1 MLLEGQ
7 VGASASVVDRVSP
20 RQFWFALAF
29 KTAAN
34 ARGDHKMK
42 GIFLLIVSLLV
53 FSLVVAAQ
61 DQRSRD
67 LYVRYEPG
75 STSGGQP
82 GAKVTVALSRKG
94 VVQMVSPE
102 TVFRSGDRVRF
113 HLALNF
119 DGYLVVL
126 NKGTSG
132 RINRLYPYIG
142 APDPVQASA
151 QLVVPGKEA
160 WFVFDKTPGTEEVT
174 FVMSKEPIE
183 ELEGLAG
190 GGPTGQGRGL
200 APGSAPGGDE
210 QKSLAALSNRAQ
222 QQSRDLHLEIND
234 NAAYGVT
241 TEQEL
246 SGLVKF
252 TVFLKH
258 EK

>member
-1 MLLEGQ
+1 MQRLSLLLISLLGFAML
-7 VGASASVVDRVSP
+7 VGA
-20 RQFWFALAF
+20 QE
-29 KTAAN
+29 
-34 ARGDHKMK
+34 H
-42 GIFLLIVSLLV
+42 
-53 FSLVVAAQ
+53 
-61 DQRSRD
+61 RSRD
-67 LYVRYEPG
+67 LYMGYEMG
-75 STSGGQP
+75 DESGNPSAGQP

-119 DGYLVVL
+119 NGYLVVL

-132 RINRLYPYIG
+132 RINPLYPYIG
-142 APDPVQASA
+142 APNPVQASA

-160 WFVFDKTPGTEEVT
+160 WFVFDKTPGIEEVT

-183 ELEGLAG
+183 ELEGLAK
-190 GGPTGQGRGL
+190 GGPTGQDGGL
-200 APGSAPGGDE
+200 AASNAPGGGE
-210 QKSLAALSNRAQ
+210 QRSLAALSNRAQ
-222 QQSRDLHLEIND
+222 QKSRDLHLEISD

-241 TEQEL
+241 SEQEL
-246 SGLVKF
+246 LGLVKF